1 MEEPHSAG
9 ILPWHTQPQFILHHE
24 AVLYQRERQGL
35 RSRRKNMRKVVACE
49 TLSPAQVPMA
59 LRGQEGTLSGGATAA
74 RRERHAEVV
83 VP

>member
-9 ILPWHTQPQFILHHE
+9 ILPWHTRPQFILHRE
-24 AVLYQRERQGL
+24 AVLLQGERRGL
-35 RSRRKNMRKVVACE
+35 RSISKNMRKVIACE
-49 TLSPAQVPMA
+49 TLSPAQVPMT

-74 RRERHAEVV
+74 RREHHAEVV